1 MDARRAT
8 SPMVIRIGEER
19 NAADAP
25 SRGNPEGRDE
35 FPPPAALGGGGGGGS
50 AARGGAGA
58 AAGSAPCRAAEIAS
72 VAQAK

>member
-35 FPPPAALGGGGGGGS
+35 FPPPAALRPACCAGT
-50 AARGGAGA
+50 AAQ
-58 AAGSAPCRAAEIAS
+58 SAPGTAAEIAS